1 MPRVTNRLSSRR
13 ASQAELT
20 QLSMA
25 HKLPKAKVVDRIE
38 FLTTKARSRRVIHVG
53 FVDTGCR
60 SMQNTAGTW
69 LHAHL
74 QRQATSL
81 VGIDVD
87 EAGVKEADDAGY
99 EAYAVDCC
107 DRAAVEALGI
117 APAQLVIAGEVIEHV
132 DDPGSFLAGLHALLA
147 PGGELVVTTPNAY
160 GLFNVFASLAHR
172 EINHPDHV
180 VMFTWRT
187 LTNLAARH
195 GWRPVETAMYVPSV
209 KEFTGGGPFAF
220 VLGLAGRFVV
230 LAERLLGRLHRPYS
244 SDGMIVVFES
254 TD

>member
-1 MPRVTNRLSSRR
+1 MARSTRGRS
-13 ASQAELT
+13 EFT

-25 HKLPKAKVVDRIE
+25 HKLPPARMVDRID
-38 FLTTKARSRRVIHVG
+38 FLADQARSRRVIHVG

-74 QRQATSL
+74 AHGATSL

-87 EAGVKEADDAGY
+87 EVGVKEAEVAGY
-99 EAYAVDCC
+99 EAYAVDCR
-107 DRAAVEALGI
+107 DREAVEALEI

-132 DDPGSFLAGLHALLA
+132 DDPGNFLAGLHALVA
-147 PGGELVVTTPNAY
+147 PGGQLIITTPNAY

-187 LTNLAARH
+187 LTNLASRH

-209 KEFTGGGPFAF
+209 KELSGGGIGAF
-220 VLGLAGRFVV
+220 VIGLAGKAAV
-230 LAERLLGRLHRPYS
+230 LAERLLGRLRRPYS
-244 SDGMIVVFES
+244 SDGMIIIFES
-254 TD
+254 TEPPT